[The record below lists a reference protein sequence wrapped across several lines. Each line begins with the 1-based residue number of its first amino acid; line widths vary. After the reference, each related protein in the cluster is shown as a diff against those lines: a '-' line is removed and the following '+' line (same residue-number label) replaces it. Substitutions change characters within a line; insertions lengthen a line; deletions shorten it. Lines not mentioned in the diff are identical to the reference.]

1 VDEREKDAGG
11 PPAKPPARQ
20 QATAASRPLRGDS
33 EGPGDAE
40 RQRTIDSLCEAFAND
55 EIEVEE
61 FERRVA
67 TAHRAST
74 AQDLRRLLDDLPSG
88 RLPAKPVDAS
98 APVPASDYTGHVPR
112 RHPGDVREWAFTVG
126 IMGGMSRQGYWVPA
140 AHNVAIGVMGGCS
153 LDFREAAFPPGETEL
168 HVLAFWGGIE
178 IIVPPWLRVEVSG
191 IGLMGGFDH
200 AQNAAPP
207 ADPNAPVLRISGV
220 AIMGG
225 VGIETRLPGESAKD
239 ARRRVKEGKKLKD
252 GMKLKSGKDSRRIEF
267 GETTDDE
274 RRASA
279 GRKKRKRTSEDRY
292 EDTDPDDL

>member
-1 VDEREKDAGG
+1 VVVD
-11 PPAKPPARQ
+11 
-20 QATAASRPLRGDS
+20 
-33 EGPGDAE
+33 

-55 EIEVEE
+55 ELEVEE

-67 TAHRAST
+67 AAHRAAT
-74 AQDLRRLLDDLPSG
+74 AQELRRLLDDLPSG
-88 RLPAKPVDAS
+88 RLPAKPGDPPAPAS
-98 APVPASDYTGHVPR
+98 AAEYVGVR
-112 RHPGDVREWAFTVG
+112 RHAGDVREWAFTVG

-200 AQNAAPP
+200 TQNAAPP

-239 ARRRVKEGKKLKD
+239 ARRRVKEGKKLKE
-252 GMKLKSGKDSRRIEF
+252 GKKTKGGKEARRIEL
-267 GETTDDE
+267 GESTYAQLPEGLTAKDV
-274 RRASA
+274 RRAVEASKESKRRRE
-279 GRKKRKRTSEDRY
+279 RKL
-292 EDTDPDDL
+292 DPDEEDL